1 MKDMMHQEITLT
13 QENAQSGA
21 YTFKKRKPS
30 MNANEPT
37 TSTSTGI
44 SLTLKTR
51 SFNENGEEISTTC
64 QGEECLEMDNQGKK
78 FLDLVEFT
86 GKLTDDEQQMFES
99 LMHKKFG
106 PETTKEIEELVM
118 QSPKLGKQFQK
129 YISEK
134 QKQQQDPDDSSN
146 LDEKNQVIQR
156 KMEQMNKEA
165 KMKMKMQMISSQRQ
179 DSIDQMENL

>member
-1 MKDMMHQEITLT
+1 MKDMMHQEITLR
-13 QENAQSGA
+13 QENVQSGA
-21 YTFKKRKPS
+21 YTFKKRKSS
-30 MNANEPT
+30 MNADEPT

-64 QGEECLEMDNQGKK
+64 QGEEPPKIGNQGKK
-78 FLDLVEFT
+78 LLDLLEFT
-86 GKLTDDEQQMFES
+86 GKLTDDEKQMFES
-99 LMHKKFG
+99 LMHKQFG
-106 PETTKEIEELVM
+106 PETTKEIEELIM

-134 QKQQQDPDDSSN
+134 QKQQQDPDNSTN
-146 LDEKNQVIQR
+146 LNEKNQVIQR

-179 DSIDQMENL
+179 DSTDQTENL